1 MKRTSKY
8 PRDGMLFTPEQA
20 KLIQAE
26 TQKRMRLQTSAMTAV
41 EEQRVRRQA
50 TTNPRRLHA
59 SRPFISETPDGH
71 EDRLET
77 SRGTPCAGCP
87 RGSVYRKFSRRI
99 MSVFIAS
106 DCMYR
111 IVLLSGETA
120 NPGLPLAGGFS
131 KSNIG
136 VIRWVGMS
144 KKAIP
149 GLVVVSR

>member
-1 MKRTSKY
+1 
-8 PRDGMLFTPEQA
+8 MLFTPEQA

-50 TTNPRRLHA
+50 TTNPRRLRV
-59 SRPFISETPDGH
+59 SRPFISEAPDGH

-77 SRGTPCAGCP
+77 SRGTPCAPCP
-87 RGSVYRKFSRRI
+87 RRSVYRKFSRRI